1 MDYLAQKASV
11 AQLNYSPQ
19 IQEAMKKLLSS
30 LTPKNFSVKG
40 LVAYGL
46 TQGHAQ
52 KVDTYPLNQAQI
64 SLFTEE
70 LLKTHEEKERITA
83 WDVYN
88 VATEIYKPQK
98 SDFPTLIPQN
108 VAFADMITSFINK

>member
-19 IQEAMKKLLSS
+19 IQEVMKKLLSS

-46 TQGHAQ
+46 SQGHAQ
-52 KVDTYPLNQAQI
+52 KVDTYI
-64 SLFTEE
+64 RKFYVR
-70 LLKTHEEKERITA
+70 LK
-83 WDVYN
+83 DVLS
-88 VATEIYKPQK
+88 VQ
-98 SDFPTLIPQN
+98 
-108 VAFADMITSFINK
+108 